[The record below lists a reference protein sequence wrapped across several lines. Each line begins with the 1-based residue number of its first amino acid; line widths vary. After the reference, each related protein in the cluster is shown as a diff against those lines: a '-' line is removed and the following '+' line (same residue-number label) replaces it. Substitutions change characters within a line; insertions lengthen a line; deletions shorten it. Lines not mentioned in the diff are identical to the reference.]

1 MPFYYHTGSL
11 FSNIT
16 THYLGLWRQNGKLLF
31 HFAGISTFSN
41 NLNRIGAYLF
51 AALGIFQNI
60 VFLLFQDVALIGD
73 AYLRALDFLI
83 VGEFGG

>member
-1 MPFYYHTGSL
+1 MVNCFFT
-11 FSNIT
+11 
-16 THYLGLWRQNGKLLF
+16 
-31 HFAGISTFSN
+31 
-41 NLNRIGAYLF
+41 NLNSIGAYLF

-60 VFLLFQDVALIGD
+60 VFLLFQDFALIGD

>member
-1 MPFYYHTGSL
+1 MVNCFFT
-11 FSNIT
+11 
-16 THYLGLWRQNGKLLF
+16 
-31 HFAGISTFSN
+31 FAGISTFSN

-60 VFLLFQDVALIGD
+60 VFLLFQDFALIGD

-83 VGEFGG
+83 VGEVWWLIV